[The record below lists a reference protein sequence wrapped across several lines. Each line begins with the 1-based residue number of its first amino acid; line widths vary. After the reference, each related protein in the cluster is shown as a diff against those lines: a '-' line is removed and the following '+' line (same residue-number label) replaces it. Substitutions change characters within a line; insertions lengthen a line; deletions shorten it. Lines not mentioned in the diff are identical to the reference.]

1 MPKKE
6 DIRSFFSI
14 QLLFRSKTSNVN
26 ILKAISEIDSF
37 DSHFSEKVIESE
49 AEYIDLID
57 DICDD
62 LSSSSIF
69 GKYKN

>member
-1 MPKKE
+1 MSKRE
-6 DIRSFFSI
+6 DIRSFFSM

-26 ILKAISEIDSF
+26 FLKAISEIDGL
-37 DSHFSEKVIESE
+37 DGHFSEKVIESE

>member
-37 DSHFSEKVIESE
+37 DGHFSEKVIESE

-57 DICDD
+57 DICDN
-62 LSSSSIF
+62 LSSSSVF